1 MIRFERKRGF
11 TILQNGML
19 RDPRLSLKTKGLFAV
34 MLSKPGSWEFSIAAL
49 SREVGAGKDAIRT
62 SLQELID
69 AGYLERDKQSHDGGG
84 KFGGSVYTLHEESAS
99 PWSGFPH
106 TVDPST
112 VEPSTVNPPQ
122 VNTEYSNP
130 PIAPQGG
137 RREKA
142 TSRAAPEWKPERFEG
157 FWKFYPRGEKKQ
169 AAIRAWDKLRPDDE
183 LIAQIGRSLKRQK
196 ASEDWQRG
204 IGIPYAS
211 SYLNG
216 ERWTDTGLGPMDAEA
231 PHEEVLQEWT

>member
-1 MIRFERKRGF
+1 MAETVIRFERKRGF
-11 TILQNGML
+11 TILQNKML
-19 RDPRLSLKTKGLFAV
+19 EDPRLSLKTKGLFAI

-49 SREVGAGKDAIRT
+49 AHEVGVSRDTMRKYID
-62 SLQELID
+62 ELIA
-69 AGYLERDKQSHDGGG
+69 AGYVERTEQRHDEGG
-84 KFGGSVYTLHEESAS
+84 KFGGTVYVLHEESES
-99 PWSGFPH
+99 PWPKK
-106 TVDPST
+106 PST
-112 VEPSTVNPPQ
+112 VKPSTDNSTQ
-122 VNTEYSNP
+122 VNTDYSNP

-142 TSRAAPEWKPERFEG
+142 TSRAAPEWKPDRFEG

-169 AAIRAWDKLRPDDE
+169 AAIRAWDKLRPSDE
-183 LIAQIGRSLKRQK
+183 LIALIGRSLKRQK

-216 ERWTDTGLGPMDAEA
+216 ERWTDTGLGPMDAEP
-231 PHEEVLQEWT
+231 PHEEVLHEWT